1 MSPSPSPP
9 GPARELTSPLARDER
24 AIDRISVE
32 DLDASFEWLRAVASS
47 TLLGI
52 FVHDFERILWA
63 NHALEIL
70 TGYGADELRTFA
82 PLDLVDPAARTE
94 LAERGRDRQLKG
106 DTTPRRYEVRIVR
119 KDGRDA
125 WAEVSLTTI
134 VYRGK
139 LAGLGTVFDVTERK
153 GGELALRASEERL
166 LLAQQ
171 AGDIFVWEWEIE
183 ADRLT
188 YTAQAREM
196 LQLGPGEPVAA
207 SRDFFALVHPQD
219 LQRLQSAVKATIEDD
234 RDYFAEHR
242 VVLANG
248 QTRWLAQRGR
258 LVRGADGAPERMV
271 GVSIDITHRKLAE
284 DALLQEK
291 ERAQVTLASI
301 GDGVIRT
308 DARGMIDFMNPA
320 AERLTGWPIHEA
332 YGRHL
337 RDVFQVVD
345 PETHTALLDPVTRC
359 LAEGRLVEFPG
370 ERLLLP
376 RSGHPAVVRDS
387 AAPIVN
393 RQGRTV
399 GAVLAFKDISEL
411 RHMEREHSFLT
422 THDPLTGLLNRR
434 SFEERVAGAVAEAHA
449 ERRTHSLLL
458 ADLDHFQ
465 LVNETCGHFAGDQAL
480 RGVAEVLRAGVPAEA
495 ELARLGADEFAAL
508 LPDTPPSEALALGA
522 RLLAALEQLGFSWE
536 GRPVELSAA
545 IGVAAISST
554 TPDAAAALAAV
565 DAARF
570 AAQQRGG
577 RRVHE
582 YRPGD
587 DAIARR
593 VGELQWV
600 QEIQRAFESRRFRLY
615 AQRILP
621 LQARSEPEP
630 MREVFLR
637 MLSERG
643 EPVATAA
650 FIAAAERHRQIS
662 AIDRW
667 VVRESLVQ
675 LAAEAR
681 NGTPHTISINLSGQ
695 SLGDE
700 IVPRARDGPARDLAR
715 RSAPRLLRDHGDGGD
730 RQPLERAA
738 LHLGVAQPRLP
749 LRPRRLRQRLLVVRL
764 PEEPAGGLPQDRRQL
779 HPPAPHRPDPA
790 GAGRVDPA
798 DRHGA
803 RHEDHRRGSR
813 GRDHA
818 RRVARDG
825 RRLRPGLRPAPPRAD
840 RRNFVA
846 RGGSRRGLRRAGRRR
861 GSRGRRRRRT
871 ARSCRRT
878 SRPASPPRRRRR
890 RCRARSPGD
899 GERRAARPR
908 RARDREAEDR
918 VAAGRRVV
926 ELAARAPRPPSAG

>member
-1 MSPSPSPP
+1 MSPSPPSP
-9 GPARELTSPLARDER
+9 GPARERPGSPARDE
-24 AIDRISVE
+24 AAVDRIAVD
-32 DLDASFEWLRAVASS
+32 DLDASFEWLRAVSAS
-47 TLLGI
+47 TVLGI
-52 FVHDFERILWA
+52 FVHDFERILWV
-63 NHALEIL
+63 NHALEAL
-70 TGYGADELRTFA
+70 TGYSAEELRA
-82 PLDLVDPAARTE
+82 LGPLDLVDPAVREE
-94 LAERGRDRQLKG
+94 LAERGRDRQLRA
-106 DTTPRRYEVRIVR
+106 DTTPRRYEVRIRR

-125 WAEVSLTTI
+125 WAEISLTTI
-134 VYRGK
+134 LYRDK

-153 GGELALRASEERL
+153 GSELALRASEERL

-171 AGDIFVWEWEIE
+171 AGDIFVWEWDIH

-242 VVLANG
+242 VVLTTG

-258 LVRGADGAPERMV
+258 LVRGPDGAPQRMI

-284 DALLQEK
+284 DALTQEK

-376 RSGHPAVVRDS
+376 RSGHSAVVRDS
-387 AAPIVN
+387 AAPIVS

-399 GAVLAFKDISEL
+399 GAVLAFKDISDL

-422 THDPLTGLLNRR
+422 THDPLTGLLNRK
-434 SFEERVAGAVAEAHA
+434 SFEDRVASAVSDAHGS
-449 ERRTHSLLL
+449 RRTHSLLL
-458 ADLDHFQ
+458 ADLDRFQ

-480 RGVAEVLRAGVPAEA
+480 RNVAELLRSGLSAEA

-508 LPDTPPSEALALGA
+508 LPDTPPAEALALAG
-522 RLLAALEQLGFSWE
+522 RMLAAIEQLGFSWE
-536 GRPVELSAA
+536 GRPIDLSAS

-593 VGELQWV
+593 VGELQWI
-600 QEIQRAFESRRFRLY
+600 QEIQRAFENRRFRLY
-615 AQRILP
+615 AQKIVP
-621 LQARSEPEP
+621 LQSRAEREP
-630 MREVFLR
+630 MREIFLR
-637 MLSERG
+637 MLSDRG
-643 EPVATAA
+643 EPVATAG

-667 VVRESLVQ
+667 VVRESLAH
-675 LAAEAR
+675 LATEAR
-681 NGTPHTISINLSGQ
+681 GGVARTVSINLSGQ

-700 IVPRARDGPARDLAR
+700 SFLEHVLGELETSGADPHRVCFEITETAAIANLSSALRFISALRSLGCRFVLDDFGSGFSSFAYLKNLPVDFLKIDASFTHQLPTDRIQRALVESIQQIGAVLGMKTIAEGVEDEGALTV
-715 RSAPRLLRDHGDGGD
+715 LRELGVDYGQGF
-730 RQPLERAA
+730 A
-738 LHLGVAQPRLP
+738 LH
-749 LRPRRLRQRLLVVRL
+749 
-764 PEEPAGGLPQDRRQL
+764 
-779 HPPAPHRPDPA
+779 
-790 GAGRVDPA
+790 
-798 DRHGA
+798 
-803 RHEDHRRGSR
+803 
-813 GRDHA
+813 
-818 RRVARDG
+818 
-825 RRLRPGLRPAPPRAD
+825 RPAPIAE
-840 RRNFVA
+840 
-846 RGGSRRGLRRAGRRR
+846 
-861 GSRGRRRRRT
+861 T
-871 ARSCRRT
+871 A
-878 SRPASPPRRRRR
+878 
-890 RCRARSPGD
+890 
-899 GERRAARPR
+899 
-908 RARDREAEDR
+908 
-918 VAAGRRVV
+918 
-926 ELAARAPRPPSAG
+926 